1 MPYVVKD
8 KILFLSSA
16 SKILSSSLDYHMT
29 LKSIGELVVESVADF
44 CTIDILE
51 NGKLQRVVV
60 RMSDRKKDIEAQKFY
75 DFPSDPKNKNAT
87 YDTMKLG
94 KPIIIKKVNNKWI
107 NSVSKIREERELMK
121 KINFSSFMFTPLQS
135 RGQVIGVMTIGS
147 IQKGFV
153 YSDADAV
160 FIKELADRAGITIDK
175 AKLYTEAR
183 EAIRIRDEFLS
194 IASHELKTPLTS
206 ILLSLQL
213 ILRRLEKNTHKFAE
227 SEEIFKAVEISI
239 TQSKRMSRLINDLLD
254 VSLITSDYFQIDP
267 EEVNLTGLLKD
278 VEMKFE
284 VILKHKKI
292 DLVIKEAQENV
303 TGYWDRVRIE
313 QVISNL
319 ISNALKYGNGKPILI
334 KTELQKDHVLIKVKD
349 RGIGIR
355 PEDKDRIFKVFNRG
369 LDVKSYKGIGVG
381 LFISKKIVDAH
392 KGELIVNSS
401 LGNGSTFI
409 VKLPVKN

>member
-1 MPYVVKD
+1 MPYIVKD
-8 KILFLSSA
+8 KILFLSTA
-16 SKILSSSLDYHMT
+16 SKILSSSLDYHVT
-29 LKSIGELVVESVADF
+29 LMSIGELIVESVADF

-60 RMSDRKKDIEAQKFY
+60 KMSDPKKNKEAQKFH

-87 YDTMKLG
+87 YDAIKLG
-94 KPIIIKKVNNKWI
+94 KPIIIENVTHKWI
-107 NSVSKIREERELMK
+107 NSVSKFQEERELMK
-121 KINFSSFMFTPLQS
+121 KINFSSFMFVPLQS

-147 IQKGFV
+147 IQKNFK
-153 YSDADAV
+153 YTEPDAI

-175 AKLYTEAR
+175 AKLYTEAQ

-213 ILRRLEKNTHKFAE
+213 ILRRLEKSTIKSKE
-227 SEEIFKAVEISI
+227 SEDILKSVEISI
-239 TQSKRMSRLINDLLD
+239 AQSKRMSRLINDLLD
-254 VSLITSDYFQIDP
+254 ISLITSDYFQIDP

-284 VILKHKKI
+284 VILKHKNISLNILEK
-292 DLVIKEAQENV
+292 DENII
-303 TGYWDRVRIE
+303 GFWDRIRIE

-319 ISNALKYGNGKPILI
+319 ISNAIKYGNGRPINLR
-334 KTELQKDHVLIKVKD
+334 TEKLGDSVYIKVKD
-349 RGIGIR
+349 RGIGIKK
-355 PEDKDRIFKVFNRG
+355 EDKDRIFKVFSRG
-369 LDVKSYKGIGVG
+369 SDVKHYKGIGVG

-392 KGELIVNSS
+392 KGELSVNSKE
-401 LGNGSTFI
+401 GNGSTFI
-409 VKLPVKN
+409 VSLPIKK

>member
-1 MPYVVKD
+1 MPYIVRD

-29 LKSIGELVVESVADF
+29 LTSIGELIVESVADF

-51 NGKLQRVVV
+51 NGKLERVVV
-60 RMSDRKKDIEAQKFY
+60 RMSDEKKDSEAQKFH

-87 YDTMKLG
+87 YDAIRLG
-94 KPIIIKKVNNKWI
+94 KPIIINKVNNKWI
-107 NSVSKIREERELMK
+107 NSVSKIKEERELMK
-121 KINFSSFMFTPLQS
+121 KFNFSSFMFIPLQS

-147 IQKGFV
+147 IQKDFT
-153 YSDADAV
+153 YSEADSI

-175 AKLYTEAR
+175 AKLYTEAQ

-213 ILRRLEKNTHKFAE
+213 ILRRLEKSTHKTVE
-227 SEEIFKAVEISI
+227 SEEIFKAIEISI

-254 VSLITSDYFQIDP
+254 VSLITSNYFQIDP

-284 VILKHKKI
+284 VILKHKNI
-292 DLVIKEAQENV
+292 NLVIKEKEENII
-303 TGYWDRVRIE
+303 GNWDRVRIE
-313 QVISNL
+313 QVVSNL
-319 ISNALKYGNGKPILI
+319 ISNAIKYGNGKPILL
-334 KTELQKDHVLIKVKD
+334 KTEVQGDYVLIKVKD
-349 RGIGIR
+349 KGIGIR
-355 PEDKDRIFKVFNRG
+355 DEDKERIFKVFNRG
-369 LDVKSYKGIGVG
+369 LDAKNYKGIGVG
-381 LFISKKIVDAH
+381 LFISKKITDAH
-392 KGELIVNSS
+392 KGELGVASK
-401 LGNGSTFI
+401 LGNGSTFT
-409 VKLPVKN
+409 VKLPVKK

>member
-1 MPYVVKD
+1 MPYIVKD

-16 SKILSSSLDYHMT
+16 SKILSSSLDYHLT
-29 LKSIGELVVESVADF
+29 LASIGKLIVESVADF

-51 NGKLQRVVV
+51 NGKLTRVVV
-60 RMSDRKKDIEAQKFY
+60 RMSDRKKNIEAQEFY

-87 YDTMKLG
+87 YDVIKLG
-94 KPIIIKKVNNKWI
+94 KPIIISKVNNKWI
-107 NSVSKIREERELMK
+107 NSVSKIQEERELMK
-121 KINFSSFMFTPLQS
+121 KFNFSSFMFIPLQS

-147 IQKGFV
+147 IQKGFS
-153 YSDADAV
+153 YSDADAI

-175 AKLYTEAR
+175 AKLFTEAQ

-213 ILRRLEKNTHKFAE
+213 ILRRLEKSTHKSAE
-227 SEEIFKAVEISI
+227 SEEILKAVEISI

-254 VSLITSDYFQIDP
+254 VSLIASDYFQIDP

-284 VILKHKKI
+284 VILAHKKI
-292 DLVIKEAQENV
+292 ELIIKENEENII
-303 TGYWDRVRIE
+303 GYWDRVRIE

-319 ISNALKYGNGKPILI
+319 ISNALKYGNSKPILV
-334 KTELQKDHVLIKVKD
+334 KTEIQKDCVLIKVKD

-369 LDVKSYKGIGVG
+369 LDVKGYKGIGVG

-392 KGELIVNSS
+392 EGELIVNSTP
-401 LGNGSTFI
+401 GNGTTFT
-409 VKLPVKN
+409 VKLPIKK